1 MEDHIFFDSKNIQL
15 EGMINQPLTDKGV
28 VITHPHPQYGGDMYN
43 HVVTSI
49 THVLKNK
56 GYTTLRFNFRGVG
69 KSQGKYDNG
78 NGEQQD
84 VISAINYLS
93 GIGIK
98 QIDLAGYSFG
108 AWINALVAGNNPV
121 IKHTLMVSPPV
132 AFVDFSPVA
141 LIKSLKLV
149 VTGTNDDFAPVE
161 LINKSVQVWNPAAR
175 IQIIAGADH
184 FYSTHMMELENA
196 LDGF

>member
-1 MEDHIFFDSKNIQL
+1 MEEHIFFDSKNIQL
-15 EGMINQPLTDKGV
+15 EGMINSSLTDKGV

-43 HVVTSI
+43 HVVTLI

-84 VISAINYLS
+84 VVSAINYLA

-121 IKHTLMVSPPV
+121 IKRTLMVSPPV

-141 LIKSLKLV
+141 SIKSLKLV
-149 VTGTNDDFAPVE
+149 VTGSNDDVAPVE
-161 LINKSVQVWNPAAR
+161 LINKSVQVWNPAAK
-175 IQIIAGADH
+175 IKIIDGADH
-184 FYSTHMMELENA
+184 FYSTHMPELENT